1 MHVPGRQRGLTIIE
15 ALIAFA
21 ILAVGLLALVG
32 LHGTNQRELGLAR
45 ARAEASA
52 LAEQKLHELQS
63 FVDLGDIPLNDPGS
77 DAVNGVAAFARR
89 WEVQR
94 PADDGS
100 LGDAPASVLLAE
112 VTVDWTDS
120 LGNDQSVVVA
130 SELIEAAPTQDAER
144 LLAALEATDA
154 SWSTASWEIDDE
166 DDEDSTSDSDS
177 DDDEDAENRGDD
189 CDERGRGRDGGCDYE
204 GYNNRTRYTVSGDL
218 DGDRNK
224 VDGISGSGDDDSG
237 ISCSLS
243 GGSRSFTCE
252 TDSLAAGA
260 TWSGEIEFD
269 LDDGRRLCS
278 DEFGV
283 VIRDRDTLVIDSLS
297 GDSTINLS
305 VRRSCPRKVT
315 IDGTLS
321 GDVNQVRRNRGIAV
335 NDEDPGSANMSC
347 WFVGTNG
354 FRCESDAFDSD
365 ERWEGLLVFSLKS
378 GRRLCESGGSLDYEV
393 DDRRRVEVDGV
404 ANSGTIQLDVARR
417 CGRDD

>member
-1 MHVPGRQRGLTIIE
+1 MNARKQQRGLTIVE
-15 ALIAFA
+15 ALVAFA

-32 LHGTNQRELGLAR
+32 LHGSNQRELGLAR

-89 WEVQR
+89 WEVSR

-100 LGDAPASVLLAE
+100 FGDAPASVLLAE

-120 LGNDQSVVVA
+120 LGNDQSVAVA
-130 SELIEAAPTQDAER
+130 SELVEAAPTRDAVR
-144 LLAALEATDA
+144 LLAALEATEA
-154 SWSTASWEIDDE
+154 SWGTASWEVDDE
-166 DDEDSTSDSDS
+166 EDEDSTSDSDS
-177 DDDEDAENRGDD
+177 DSEEDSDAREDCSEDE
-189 CDERGRGRDGGCDYE
+189 CDYE

-224 VDGISGSGDDDSG
+224 VDGIEGSGNGDTD

-243 GGSRSFTCE
+243 GGSRNFTCE

-283 VIRDRDTLVIDSLS
+283 VIRDRDTLVIDGLS

-305 VRRSCPRKVT
+305 VRRSCPRKVA

-321 GDVNQVRRNRGIAV
+321 GDVNRVRKNRGIGV
-335 NDEDPGSANMSC
+335 REEDPGSANMAC
-347 WFVGTNG
+347 WFVVSNG
-354 FRCESDAFDSD
+354 FRCESEAFDSD
-365 ERWEGLLVFSLKS
+365 DRWEGELVFSLS
-378 GRRLCESGGSLDYEV
+378 GKKTRLCESGGSVNYEV
-393 DDRRRVEVDGV
+393 DDKHTVAVEDVESG
-404 ANSGTIQLDVARR
+404 GTIQLEVAKKG
-417 CGRDD
+417 CSRDD

>member
-1 MHVPGRQRGLTIIE
+1 MNIPLRQRGLTILE

-21 ILAVGLLALVG
+21 LLAVGLLGLVG
-32 LHGTNQRELGLAR
+32 LHGSNQRELALAR

-77 DAVNGVAAFARR
+77 DAVTGVTAFARR
-89 WEVQR
+89 WDVQR

-100 LGDAPASVLLAE
+100 FGDAPASVLLAE
-112 VTVDWTDS
+112 VTVDWTDA

-154 SWSTASWEIDDE
+154 SWSTANWEVDDE
-166 DDEDSTSDSDS
+166 EDEDSSSDSDS
-177 DDDEDAENRGDD
+177 ESDTDSDDDSEERGDCTEDD
-189 CDERGRGRDGGCDYE
+189 CEFE

-218 DGDRNK
+218 DGDRRK
-224 VDGISGSGDDDSG
+224 VDGVSGSGDGDSG
-237 ISCSLS
+237 ISCGLS

-283 VIRDRDTLVIDSLS
+283 VIRDRDTLVIDGLS

-321 GDVNQVRRNRGIAV
+321 GDVNKVRRNRGIAV

-365 ERWEGLLVFSLKS
+365 ERWEGELVFSLKS

-393 DDRRRVEVDGV
+393 DDERRVEVDGV
-404 ANSGTIQLDVARR
+404 ENGGTIQLDVARR